1 MKTEI
6 INARVEPALKSSAER
21 IFKSLGMTTTQ
32 AVSIFLSQVVLNKGL
47 PFPVSLPNKATLAAV
62 KEVRAGK
69 GKRYKTA
76 QSLMDDLAK

>member
-47 PFPVSLPNKATLAAV
+47 PFPVSLPNKATLTAV

-76 QSLMDDLAK
+76 QSLMDDLVK